1 MGLVISHN
9 FAASYA
15 ARQLEIND
23 DNLRNS
29 LNKLSSG
36 KRIVRPTDDA
46 AGMAVQLKMKA
57 AINRGFAA
65 KNNIQNAISLLR
77 TQDGVLT
84 TATSVVDRIAELKAM
99 STDATKNSEDL
110 LNYDEEF
117 QVLRQ
122 QLTDLQNE
130 KFNGV
135 SLFVAAHTDQG
146 SVTDTV
152 DGVFTI
158 YTTEQ
163 GSAAGAPTV
172 VFEGVHLAT
181 AAGGDAAAGAGTI
194 ATSTDTTGGL
204 VQAITQTT
212 LDKVATPATPNG
224 LTHADLTMDGI
235 LADLQRLANAR
246 AKNGA
251 LQSRLGYA
259 YDNASISKSNMEAAR
274 SRIIDVDIA
283 EESTKFAS
291 YNILTQ
297 ASASILAQANQTGRT
312 ALQLLMA

>member
-65 KNNIQNAISLLR
+65 KNNIQNAISLLQ

-99 STDATKNSEDL
+99 SMDATKNSEDL

-122 QLTDLQNE
+122 QLLDLQNE

-135 SLFVAAHTDQG
+135 SLFVAAHGDHDSSDFTA
-146 SVTDTV
+146 V
-152 DGVFTI
+152 DGVFKI
-158 YTTEQ
+158 WTTEQ
-163 GSAAGAPTV
+163 GSAGEGTAAEAPSV
-172 VFEGVHLAT
+172 MFEGVHLAT
-181 AAGGDAAAGAGTI
+181 AAGGDASVDVTD
-194 ATSTDTTGGL
+194 STTVDGGL
-204 VQAITQTT
+204 VAAISQTA
-212 LDKVATPATPNG
+212 LATPNG
-224 LTHADLTMDGI
+224 LTNAALSMDGI

-251 LQSRLGYA
+251 LQSRLGFA
-259 YDNASISKSNMEAAR
+259 YDNASVSKSNMEAAR

-291 YNILTQ
+291 LNILTQ
-297 ASASILAQANQTGRT
+297 ASASMLAQANQTGRT

>member
-65 KNNIQNAISLLR
+65 KNNIQNAISLLQ

-99 STDATKNSEDL
+99 SMDATKNSEDL

-122 QLTDLQNE
+122 QLLDLQNE

-135 SLFVAAHTDQG
+135 SLFVTDP
-146 SVTDTV
+146 TD
-152 DGVFTI
+152 
-158 YTTEQ
+158 
-163 GSAAGAPTV
+163 
-172 VFEGVHLAT
+172 H
-181 AAGGDAAAGAGTI
+181 
-194 ATSTDTTGGL
+194 GL
-204 VQAITQTT
+204 C
-212 LDKVATPATPNG
+212 
-224 LTHADLTMDGI
+224 
-235 LADLQRLANAR
+235 
-246 AKNGA
+246 
-251 LQSRLGYA
+251 QS
-259 YDNASISKSNMEAAR
+259 
-274 SRIIDVDIA
+274 
-283 EESTKFAS
+283 
-291 YNILTQ
+291 
-297 ASASILAQANQTGRT
+297 
-312 ALQLLMA
+312 

>member
-1 MGLVISHN
+1 MSLVISHN

-65 KNNIQNAISLLR
+65 KNNIQNAISLLQ

-99 STDATKNSEDL
+99 STDATKNSQDL

-122 QLTDLQNE
+122 QLLDLQA
-130 KFNGV
+130 V
-135 SLFVAAHTDQG
+135 SYTHLRAHET
-146 SVTDTV
+146 
-152 DGVFTI
+152 
-158 YTTEQ
+158 
-163 GSAAGAPTV
+163 
-172 VFEGVHLAT
+172 
-181 AAGGDAAAGAGTI
+181 
-194 ATSTDTTGGL
+194 
-204 VQAITQTT
+204 
-212 LDKVATPATPNG
+212 
-224 LTHADLTMDGI
+224 
-235 LADLQRLANAR
+235 
-246 AKNGA
+246 
-251 LQSRLGYA
+251 
-259 YDNASISKSNMEAAR
+259 
-274 SRIIDVDIA
+274 
-283 EESTKFAS
+283 
-291 YNILTQ
+291 
-297 ASASILAQANQTGRT
+297 
-312 ALQLLMA
+312 

>member
-1 MGLVISHN
+1 MALIISSN

-36 KRIVRPTDDA
+36 KRIVRPSDDA
-46 AGMAVQLKMKA
+46 GGMAVQLKMKA

-65 KNNIQNAISLLR
+65 KNNIQNAISLLQ
-77 TQDGVLT
+77 TQDGVLQ
-84 TATSVVDRIAELKAM
+84 TATSVIDRIAELKAM
-99 STDATKNSEDL
+99 STDATKNAEDL
-110 LNYDEEF
+110 QNYNEEY

-122 QLTDLQNE
+122 QILDLQE
-130 KFNGV
+130 EQFNGV
-135 SLFVAAHTDQG
+135 SMFVADGDNAKTDM
-146 SVTDTV
+146 SV
-152 DGVFTI
+152 DGVFEI

-163 GSAAGAPTV
+163 GDKSGAPSV
-172 VFEGVHLAT
+172 LVAGMQLARD
-181 AAGGDAAAGAGTI
+181 DAAAANTNS
-194 ATSTDTTGGL
+194 ATSADSAAIMFSASLGFTTAVDTTTSGGIASTAL
-204 VQAITQTT
+204 S
-212 LDKVATPATPNG
+212 
-224 LTHADLTMDGI
+224 MDVI
-235 LADLQRLANAR
+235 LMDLQNLANAR

-251 LQSRLGYA
+251 LQSRLGFA

-283 EESTKFAS
+283 EESTNFAK

-297 ASASILAQANQTGRT
+297 ASASILAQANQSGRT

>member
-65 KNNIQNAISLLR
+65 KNNIQNAISLLQ

-84 TATSVVDRIAELKAM
+84 TATSVVDRIAELRAM
-99 STDATKNSEDL
+99 ATDATKNSEDL
-110 LNYDEEF
+110 MNYDEEF

-122 QLTDLQNE
+122 QLLDLQEE

-135 SLFVAAHTDQG
+135 SLFVEDSADHGIDEANANTAA
-146 SVTDTV
+146 SV
-152 DGVFTI
+152 GNGIFTI

-163 GSAAGAPTV
+163 GSATGAPTV
-172 VFEGVHLAT
+172 SILGVHLGNDSNGTKTTDGGGLLQQVVHDNFEKTTAA
-181 AAGGDAAAGAGTI
+181 AAGG
-194 ATSTDTTGGL
+194 TG
-204 VQAITQTT
+204 I
-212 LDKVATPATPNG
+212 G
-224 LTHADLTMDGI
+224 LTDLSMDNI

-246 AKNGA
+246 AQNGA

>member
-29 LNKLSSG
+29 LHKLSSG

-65 KNNIQNAISLLR
+65 KNNIQNAISLLQ
-77 TQDGVLT
+77 TQDGVLQ

-99 STDATKNSEDL
+99 STDATKNDDDL
-110 LNYDEEF
+110 QNYNEEY

-122 QLTDLQNE
+122 QLIDLQDE
-130 KFNGV
+130 QFNGV
-135 SLFVAAHTDQG
+135 GMFVSDSSNHDQT
-146 SVTDTV
+146 TDTV
-152 DGVFTI
+152 EGIFTI

-163 GSAAGAPTV
+163 GSANGAPSV
-172 VFEGVHLAT
+172 GFKGVHLASTGGAAASEGLLQNVVDNNFSGAT
-181 AAGGDAAAGAGTI
+181 AA
-194 ATSTDTTGGL
+194 SGGL
-204 VQAITQTT
+204 TNA
-212 LDKVATPATPNG
+212 A
-224 LTHADLTMDGI
+224 LTMDNI

-246 AKNGA
+246 AHNGA
-251 LQSRLGYA
+251 LQSRLGFA
-259 YDNASISKSNMEAAR
+259 YDNASVSKSNMEAAR

>member
-1 MGLVISHN
+1 MSLVISHN

-29 LNKLSSG
+29 LGKLASG

-46 AGMAVQLKMKA
+46 AGMAVELKLKA
-57 AINRGFAA
+57 SVARGAAA
-65 KNNIQNAISLLR
+65 KNNIQNGISFLQ
-77 TQDGVLT
+77 TQDGILT
-84 TATSVVDRIAELKAM
+84 TAVAVVSRIGELRAM
-99 STDATKNSEDL
+99 ATDATKNSDDVALYDL
-110 LNYDEEF
+110 EY

-122 QLTDLQNE
+122 QLIDLQSE
-130 KFNGV
+130 KFNEV
-135 SLFVAAHTDQG
+135 SMFVAAAGDQD
-146 SVTDTV
+146 SVDDTV
-152 DGVFTI
+152 DGVFKI

-163 GSAAGAPTV
+163 GSAIGAPSVT
-172 VFEGVHLAT
+172 FEGVHLGT
-181 AAGGDAAAGAGTI
+181 DAGGGGVLQQVILAAHSTAGGG
-194 ATSTDTTGGL
+194 DLTG
-204 VQAITQTT
+204 
-212 LDKVATPATPNG
+212 
-224 LTHADLTMDGI
+224 LTMDNI
-235 LADLQRLANAR
+235 LDDLQNLANAR

-251 LQSRLGYA
+251 VQSRLGYA

-312 ALQLLMA
+312 ALQLLMT

>member
-1 MGLVISHN
+1 MALIISSN

-29 LNKLSSG
+29 LHKLSSG
-36 KRIVRPTDDA
+36 KRIVRPNDDA
-46 AGMAVQLKMKA
+46 GGMAVQLKMKA

-65 KNNIQNAISLLR
+65 KNNIQNAISLLQ
-77 TQDGVLT
+77 TQDGVLQ

-99 STDATKNSEDL
+99 STDATKNAEDL
-110 LNYDEEF
+110 QNYNEEF

-122 QLTDLQNE
+122 QLLDLQEE

-135 SLFVAAHTDQG
+135 SMFVG
-146 SVTDTV
+146 KGNNRSTDTSV
-152 DGVFTI
+152 AGVFRI

-163 GSAAGAPTV
+163 GDKASAPTV
-172 VFEGVHLAT
+172 DLAGVFLTGSS
-181 AAGGDAAAGAGTI
+181 AAVDGTSANAAAIAYCASAGFSDAVNASGTDGGI
-194 ATSTDTTGGL
+194 ASSDFSMD
-204 VQAITQTT
+204 AI
-212 LDKVATPATPNG
+212 LS
-224 LTHADLTMDGI
+224 
-235 LADLQRLANAR
+235 DLQNLANQR

-251 LQSRLGYA
+251 LQSRLGFA

-283 EESTKFAS
+283 EESTNFAK

-297 ASASILAQANQTGRT
+297 ASASILSQANQSGRT

>member
-1 MGLVISHN
+1 MSLVISHN

-65 KNNIQNAISLLR
+65 KNNIQNAISLLQ

-84 TATSVVDRIAELKAM
+84 TATSVIDRIGELKAM
-99 STDATKNSEDL
+99 STDATKNSADL
-110 LNYDEEF
+110 QNYNEEY

-122 QLTDLQNE
+122 QLIDLQSE

-135 SLFVAAHTDQG
+135 ALFSALADHTSTTVAQ
-146 SVTDTV
+146 
-152 DGVFTI
+152 DGVYEFF
-158 YTTEQ
+158 TTEQ
-163 GSAAGAPTV
+163 GDSSGAPSVTSA
-172 VFEGVHLAT
+172 GLHLASAQAT
-181 AAGGDAAAGAGTI
+181 GT
-194 ATSTDTTGGL
+194 
-204 VQAITQTT
+204 AITTA
-212 LDKVATPATPNG
+212 LIVESVASDFDDTSALG
-224 LTHADLTMDGI
+224 LADPVLTMDGI
-235 LADLQRLANAR
+235 LADLQNLANAR

-259 YDNASISKSNMEAAR
+259 YDNASVSKSNMEAAR

-283 EESTKFAS
+283 EESTKFATYS
-291 YNILTQ
+291 ILTQ
-297 ASASILAQANQTGRT
+297 ASASILAQANQTGRV

>member
-65 KNNIQNAISLLR
+65 KNNIQNAISLLQ

-84 TATSVVDRIAELKAM
+84 TATSVIDRIAELKAM
-99 STDATKNSEDL
+99 STDATKNTSDL
-110 LNYDEEF
+110 QNYNEEY

-122 QLTDLQNE
+122 QLVDLQSE

-135 SLFVAAHTDQG
+135 DLFSSLANHASTDATQ
-146 SVTDTV
+146 
-152 DGVFTI
+152 DGVYQFW
-158 YTTEQ
+158 TTEQ
-163 GSAAGAPTV
+163 GNSSGAPSVTSA
-172 VFEGVHLAT
+172 GMHLTSNQASGT
-181 AAGGDAAAGAGTI
+181 AATTALIVESTATEYGNATDPMNGLAAAG
-194 ATSTDTTGGL
+194 
-204 VQAITQTT
+204 
-212 LDKVATPATPNG
+212 
-224 LTHADLTMDGI
+224 LTMDGI
-235 LADLQRLANAR
+235 LADLQNLANAR

-283 EESTKFAS
+283 EESTRFAS